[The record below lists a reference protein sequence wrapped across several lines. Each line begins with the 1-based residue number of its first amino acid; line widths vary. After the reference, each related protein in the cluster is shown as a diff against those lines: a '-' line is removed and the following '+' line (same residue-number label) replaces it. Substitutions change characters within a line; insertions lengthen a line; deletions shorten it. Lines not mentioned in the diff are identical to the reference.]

1 MDEAQPQASLAA
13 TDSSVLP
20 LADNEKRI
28 LDLYDRLQQLQ
39 LEVAL
44 INAQNNYQPRPTPQN
59 REAAEDALLDS
70 RARYVLRNEIAE
82 SVMSSKPVLRAVHGG
97 SRASPIERDLAPLLR
112 SRDNASTT
120 LSLQSTSLRGT
131 LDTLTSTEA
140 DTLRLSKQNAESAAE
155 VLELAT
161 EAKRYQAEAVSD
173 PAYAEEIAQLEA
185 DVRTSRR
192 RWRVMKATA
201 SAIVAG
207 SGVDWARDDELRA
220 IVLDED
226 EDGV

>member
-1 MDEAQPQASLAA
+1 
-13 TDSSVLP
+13 
-20 LADNEKRI
+20 
-28 LDLYDRLQQLQ
+28 
-39 LEVAL
+39 
-44 INAQNNYQPRPTPQN
+44 
-59 REAAEDALLDS
+59 
-70 RARYVLRNEIAE
+70 
-82 SVMSSKPVLRAVHGG
+82 MSQ
-97 SRASPIERDLAPLLR
+97 
-112 SRDNASTT
+112 
-120 LSLQSTSLRGT
+120 QSTSLRGT

-140 DTLRLSKQNAESAAE
+140 DTLRLSKQNAGFAAE

-161 EAKRYQAEAVSD
+161 EAKRHQTEAELD
-173 PAYAEEIAQLEA
+173 PAYAEEIARLEA